1 MSPPGLTVREIVTEW
16 VKLPDVPVILTVN
29 VPVVAVL
36 LALKVAVLVVVEGF
50 GLNEADTPVGR
61 VDVENVTLLLK
72 PFVGLTVIVELRELP
87 CGTSKLVREEE
98 RLKFGCPA
106 VFTVRLTVVVW
117 DRLPDTPVTVMV

>member
-1 MSPPGLTVREIVTEW
+1 M
-16 VKLPDVPVILTVN
+16 N

-36 LALKVAVLVVVEGF
+36 LALKLAVLVVLEGF
-50 GLNEADTPVGR
+50 GLNEAVTPVGK

-87 CGTSKLVREEE
+87 RGTFKLVGEAE

-106 VFTVRLTVVVW
+106 VFTVRLTVVVC
-117 DRLPDTPVTVMV
+117 DRLPDVPVIVMV